1 MAPYDTTYESS
12 GMVGATN
19 VNGEAAVSVIAT
31 CRVGTTLFLC
41 TTTSSSLFVVAII
54 LQKNLQKYDLKI
66 FFGKQKKQQKSWV
79 VVVAGGR
86 LQN

>member
-1 MAPYDTTYESS
+1 
-12 GMVGATN
+12 
-19 VNGEAAVSVIAT
+19 
-31 CRVGTTLFLC
+31 
-41 TTTSSSLFVVAII
+41 LFVVAII

-86 LQN
+86 LNFVFSTAASHVRSLSRYPARCRSSCLLGW

>member
-1 MAPYDTTYESS
+1 
-12 GMVGATN
+12 MVRATN

-41 TTTSSSLFVVAII
+41 VLLPLYVVSSLFVVAII

>member
-1 MAPYDTTYESS
+1 MYYY
-12 GMVGATN
+12 V
-19 VNGEAAVSVIAT
+19 V
-31 CRVGTTLFLC
+31 
-41 TTTSSSLFVVAII
+41 SSLFVVAII

>member
-41 TTTSSSLFVVAII
+41 TTTSSLFVVAII